1 VQALE
6 TLKARL
12 AAINPSLKS
21 AHDGLTASTY
31 TAKGA
36 DFQFLNNLLGNN
48 EFRALIKV
56 RLASRCWMQLA
67 WHASTSP
74 CLAVAKQLPAIV
86 LG

>member
-1 VQALE
+1 MHALE

-12 AAINPSLKS
+12 AAINPSLKA
-21 AHDGLTASTY
+21 AHNDLTASTY

-56 RLASRCWMQLA
+56 LGGLFW
-67 WHASTSP
+67 
-74 CLAVAKQLPAIV
+74 LPACCQPTCKQAT
-86 LG
+86 